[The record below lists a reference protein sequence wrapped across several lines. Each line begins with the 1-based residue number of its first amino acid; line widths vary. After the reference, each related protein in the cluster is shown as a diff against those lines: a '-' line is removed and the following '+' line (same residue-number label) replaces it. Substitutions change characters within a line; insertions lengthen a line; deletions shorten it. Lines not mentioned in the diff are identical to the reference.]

1 MNFLYLKSLK
11 LSSVRLTWSVLNCC
25 MVTIHALRDE
35 LLCIFPGNCFLLKM
49 HHAPFLC
56 SFGNLSPKNLWMV
69 KLTSVVD
76 MVNGLF
82 KKGGSEGNPSQ
93 HFFLCIVFS
102 LIMYVTNNKSPPPY
116 WSSFIVCLLVFF
128 LRKTGKD
135 GQFGKKTIINVKM
148 KIVLQNVPKQ
158 QPIV

>member
-1 MNFLYLKSLK
+1 
-11 LSSVRLTWSVLNCC
+11 
-25 MVTIHALRDE
+25 
-35 LLCIFPGNCFLLKM
+35 
-49 HHAPFLC
+49 
-56 SFGNLSPKNLWMV
+56 MV

-76 MVNGLF
+76 MVNRLF
-82 KKGGSEGNPSQ
+82 KKGGSEGNTSQ

-102 LIMYVTNNKSPPPY
+102 LIMYVTNNKSPPPC
-116 WSSFIVCLLVFF
+116 WSSFIVCLFVFF

-148 KIVLQNVPKQ
+148 KIVLQNVPKE